1 MYCNCTKF
9 IHIHRGRR
17 STCGTY
23 RSSVYS
29 RSNFIVRRKV
39 TSKWRGWYRPF
50 RGLLNL
56 LLYVTSSF
64 APSWKHMFKVSTKFE
79 RKVLWESYIVC
90 IGDLSIYEPIFKGR
104 KFCDFQLFPRKYLL
118 KTAKVKTANL
128 FNFIS
133 FDLIYKIFIQ
143 DGRFIYIYI

>member
-1 MYCNCTKF
+1 
-9 IHIHRGRR
+9 
-17 STCGTY
+17 
-23 RSSVYS
+23 
-29 RSNFIVRRKV
+29 
-39 TSKWRGWYRPF
+39 
-50 RGLLNL
+50 
-56 LLYVTSSF
+56 
-64 APSWKHMFKVSTKFE
+64 MFKVSTKFE

-143 DGRFIYIYI
+143 DGRFIYIYIYR